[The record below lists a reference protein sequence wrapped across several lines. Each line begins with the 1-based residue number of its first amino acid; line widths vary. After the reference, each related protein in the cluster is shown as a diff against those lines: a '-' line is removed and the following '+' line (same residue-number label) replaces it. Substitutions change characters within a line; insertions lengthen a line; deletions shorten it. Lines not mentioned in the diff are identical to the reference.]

1 MRRPRTAGWCWTT
14 ARSEQWWTVA
24 RRCCLRGSWRCRASS
39 RQASRSSWSPPVV
52 TSSRGAWWRSRR
64 ASCRTCWA
72 GPPGSSASSWASATT
87 ARWST
92 ATTWCS
98 SPTTASAYPA
108 GMTTTDPAPASGAA
122 VPDDVRD
129 AVFAIARRARAAAR
143 ELAGA
148 TRATKDAALHAMAD
162 ALVAAAPEI
171 VSANAVDLERAQA
184 NGVSAGLL
192 DRLTLTVARVAG
204 IADALREVASL
215 PDPVGEVVRGS
226 TLPNGLRLQQV
237 RVPMGVVGMI
247 YEARPNVTVDAA
259 GLALKS
265 GNAAILRGGSAASG
279 SNSVIVR
286 VLGEALTRV
295 GLPADAVQ
303 SIDAYGRAGA
313 VALMHARG
321 LVDLLVPRGGAD
333 LIQTVVREAS
343 VPVVETGVGNCHV
356 YLDASADRA
365 MAVDIVMNSKTQ
377 RVGVCNAA
385 ETLLVHAD
393 AAARLLPD
401 VLAALAGAGVRLHGD
416 GRTGARGCRGAA
428 GDRGGLGDRVPVDGP
443 GGPRGRRPGG
453 CDRAH
458 PHLVDRAHRGDRD
471 RGPGGVGPVRR
482 GPGLG
487 RDHGQCLDPV
497 HRRWAVRP
505 GGRDRHLDPEDARAR
520 PDGLGRADHH
530 QVDRARRGPGPGLT
544 RAVVGLAADHPFGA
558 SEAVRDALISPTVA
572 PPPVPVPVP
581 GVRHWTVRC
590 APAPAGR
597 EPPRRSTCTLPCWP
611 PEGRSRRS
619 SRSRRG
625 RRRDRLRGA
634 PGAAG
639 GGVRVPERG
648 EPELKRSTGGI
659 DAEQTTGTRTT
670 ATEDRR
676 RR

>member
-1 MRRPRTAGWCWTT
+1 
-14 ARSEQWWTVA
+14 
-24 RRCCLRGSWRCRASS
+24 
-39 RQASRSSWSPPVV
+39 
-52 TSSRGAWWRSRR
+52 
-64 ASCRTCWA
+64 
-72 GPPGSSASSWASATT
+72 
-87 ARWST
+87 
-92 ATTWCS
+92 
-98 SPTTASAYPA
+98 
-108 GMTTTDPAPASGAA
+108 MTITDAAPASGAA
-122 VPDDVRD
+122 VPDAVRD

-171 VSANAVDLERAQA
+171 VSANAVDLERGQA

-192 DRLTLTVARVAG
+192 DRLTLTTARVAG

-215 PDPVGEVVRGS
+215 PDPVGEMVRGS

-303 SIDAYGRAGA
+303 SVDAYGRAGA

-365 MAVDIVMNSKTQ
+365 MAIDIVMNSKTQ

-393 AAARLLPD
+393 AAARVLPD

-416 GRTGARGCRGAA
+416 DRTAALAPEGVAVLPATEVDWATEYLSMDLAVRVVDDLEAAIEHIRTWSTGHTEAIVTGDLAASDRFVAALDSAVIMVNASTRFTDGGQFGLGAEIGISTQKMHARG
-428 GDRGGLGDRVPVDGP
+428 PM
-443 GGPRGRRPGG
+443 
-453 CDRAH
+453 
-458 PHLVDRAHRGDRD
+458 
-471 RGPGGVGPVRR
+471 
-482 GPGLG
+482 
-487 RDHGQCLDPV
+487 
-497 HRRWAVRP
+497 
-505 GGRDRHLDPEDARAR
+505 
-520 PDGLGRADHH
+520 
-530 QVDRARRGPGPGLT
+530 
-544 RAVVGLAADHPFGA
+544 GLAELTTTKWIVHG
-558 SEAVRDALISPTVA
+558 EGQVRA
-572 PPPVPVPVP
+572 
-581 GVRHWTVRC
+581 
-590 APAPAGR
+590 
-597 EPPRRSTCTLPCWP
+597 
-611 PEGRSRRS
+611 
-619 SRSRRG
+619 
-625 RRRDRLRGA
+625 
-634 PGAAG
+634 
-639 GGVRVPERG
+639 
-648 EPELKRSTGGI
+648 
-659 DAEQTTGTRTT
+659 
-670 ATEDRR
+670 
-676 RR
+676 